1 MFPLGVLKRKVS
13 QSILLDLP
21 FTADILDI
29 SGNSSPMSVVTGTP
43 SFTTGA
49 MQLTDG
55 ARIRT
60 GAADNTPI
68 AALNLYNKLYT
79 IEFDIKMQSA
89 GYPTVVLYRGSADSA
104 TASSIIIDS
113 VSNTITVSNVSN
125 TAIFSSYSLGFDSK
139 AAFFNVKLKRTSL
152 TSYELLINNVVVRSV
167 SSYGSGV
174 MDDNSNNNVYHGF
187 RIGQAAT
194 RPFFIKNFKVVL
206 L

>member
-1 MFPLGVLKRKVS
+1 MFRVDPFIFTGQGELINLPLTS
-13 QSILLDLP
+13 NIND
-21 FTADILDI
+21 T
-29 SGNSSPMSVVTGTP
+29 SGNSIPMSVVTGSP
-43 SFTTGA
+43 DFATGA
-49 MQLTDG
+49 MQLPSG

-89 GYPTVVLYRGSADSA
+89 GFPTVVLYRGSADSA
-104 TASSIIIDS
+104 TAGSITIDS

-125 TAIFSSYSLGFDSK
+125 TGIFGLYSLGFDSK

-167 SSYGSGV
+167 SSYGAGV
-174 MDDNSNNNVYHGF
+174 MDNNSSSNVYHGF

-206 L
+206 